1 MEDSFGVA
9 APYVANDMIEKRL
22 LITSSIVPAL
32 ILGCGMIF
40 MPHSP
45 RWLVSRGR
53 EDEALNVLTR
63 VRALAPGSEIVQLEF
78 LYVFL
83 FSV

>member
-1 MEDSFGVA
+1 
-9 APYVANDMIEKRL
+9 
-22 LITSSIVPAL
+22 
-32 ILGCGMIF
+32 

-53 EDEALNVLTR
+53 EEEALTVLTR

-78 LYVFL
+78 LYASYVSL
-83 FSV
+83 SRCCSLTTNLLSATS